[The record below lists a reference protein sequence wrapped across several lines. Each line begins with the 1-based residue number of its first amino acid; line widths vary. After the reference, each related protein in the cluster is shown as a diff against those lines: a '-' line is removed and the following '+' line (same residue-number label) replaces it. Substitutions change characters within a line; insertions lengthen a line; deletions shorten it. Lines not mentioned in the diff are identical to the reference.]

1 MKIVEGMHPGAE
13 RPEKCGNPI
22 NTSFCGRIL
31 DGHRLILFDIVL
43 VPSAHLISMDGPRC
57 VQADLQTPA
66 PRSAKKKGFLH
77 ARLRTQAYPLC
88 PME

>member
-1 MKIVEGMHPGAE
+1 MKIVDGMHPGAE

-43 VPSAHLISMDGPRC
+43 VPSAHLISMD
-57 VQADLQTPA
+57 DL
-66 PRSAKKKGFLH
+66 RWS
-77 ARLRTQAYPLC
+77 
-88 PME
+88 